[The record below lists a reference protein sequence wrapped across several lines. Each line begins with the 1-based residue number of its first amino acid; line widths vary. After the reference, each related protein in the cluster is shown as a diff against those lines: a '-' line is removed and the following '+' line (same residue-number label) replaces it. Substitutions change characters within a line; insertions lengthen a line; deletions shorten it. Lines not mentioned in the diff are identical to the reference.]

1 MFILSKTSGNRFI
14 SARSLGEFA
23 TAAEAIAK
31 AEDLGAVLIDEDSDY
46 PGCYDIITKSGDILK
61 IEPKGFSL

>member
-1 MFILSKTSGNRFI
+1 MFILSKTSDNRFI
-14 SARSLGEFA
+14 SARSLGEFS

-31 AEDLGAVLIDEDSDY
+31 AKELGALFIEDDEDH
-46 PGCYDIITKSGDILK
+46 PGCYDIFTKSGDTLK